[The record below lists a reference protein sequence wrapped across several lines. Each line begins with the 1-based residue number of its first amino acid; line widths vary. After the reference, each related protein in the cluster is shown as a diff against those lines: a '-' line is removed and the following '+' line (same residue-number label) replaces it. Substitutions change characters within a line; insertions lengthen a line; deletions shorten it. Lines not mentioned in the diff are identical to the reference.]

1 MVEVEL
7 VIILLLCNFIEKF
20 ISFVKVLDVV
30 LDYKVND
37 IEDNVFSII
46 IFMFIESGFIL
57 EEFVVS
63 VMDMKDFVFFKL
75 DLDENWLS
83 GYFWNLIG
91 SDLLW
96 KM

>member
-1 MVEVEL
+1 M
-7 VIILLLCNFIEKF
+7 
-20 ISFVKVLDVV
+20 V
-30 LDYKVND
+30 LDYKLND

-63 VMDMKDFVFFKL
+63 VMDIKDFVFFKL

-96 KM
+96 KMQCLEVGIEDSGYVEEESLCGVGN